1 MNLTLDN
8 FLVSKSATLK
18 DALNC
23 ININCKGICFVIDES
38 QKLIGTLTDGD
49 IRRAL
54 LAEAQLDDKIVGF
67 MHQNYIKLHIS
78 TEIQDILSQL
88 NDKIKVI
95 PLIDDDDNV
104 VDYATINKIRRIPVA
119 NPVLNGN
126 ELNYVNQCIKTAWIS
141 SQGKFVR
148 QFEDLFSELVG
159 QQHALAVSNGTVAL
173 HLALAALGIGKGDEV
188 IVPDLTFAA
197 TINAVLYV
205 GATPVLSDI
214 DPLTLGLSLDTVRP
228 LITEKTKAIIPVHL
242 YGMPC
247 DVMPI
252 VMMARE
258 RNIYIIED
266 CAEAVGSKYYDKHV
280 GYHADASTFSFFGNK
295 TITTGEGGMVVFK
308 DNKIADHARILRDH
322 GMSKIRRYW
331 HDHIGY
337 NFRLTN
343 LQAAIGV
350 AQLERVGDIVK
361 KKRSIAE
368 SYTKYLKDVPGLILP
383 ADTDWSY
390 NTYWLYT
397 FLVEGI
403 SEDKRDRIIR
413 KLSNKGIETRPV
425 FYPLHIMS
433 PYSEYGNS
441 ANFPIASKAAAC
453 GISLPSSIDLD
464 EESIF
469 RVSNEVIQI
478 LDEFVG

>member
-205 GATPVLSDI
+205 GATPVL
-214 DPLTLGLSLDTVRP
+214 
-228 LITEKTKAIIPVHL
+228 
-242 YGMPC
+242 
-247 DVMPI
+247 
-252 VMMARE
+252 
-258 RNIYIIED
+258 
-266 CAEAVGSKYYDKHV
+266 
-280 GYHADASTFSFFGNK
+280 
-295 TITTGEGGMVVFK
+295 
-308 DNKIADHARILRDH
+308 
-322 GMSKIRRYW
+322 
-331 HDHIGY
+331 
-337 NFRLTN
+337 
-343 LQAAIGV
+343 
-350 AQLERVGDIVK
+350 
-361 KKRSIAE
+361 
-368 SYTKYLKDVPGLILP
+368 
-383 ADTDWSY
+383 
-390 NTYWLYT
+390 
-397 FLVEGI
+397 
-403 SEDKRDRIIR
+403 
-413 KLSNKGIETRPV
+413 
-425 FYPLHIMS
+425 
-433 PYSEYGNS
+433 
-441 ANFPIASKAAAC
+441 
-453 GISLPSSIDLD
+453 
-464 EESIF
+464 
-469 RVSNEVIQI
+469 
-478 LDEFVG
+478 